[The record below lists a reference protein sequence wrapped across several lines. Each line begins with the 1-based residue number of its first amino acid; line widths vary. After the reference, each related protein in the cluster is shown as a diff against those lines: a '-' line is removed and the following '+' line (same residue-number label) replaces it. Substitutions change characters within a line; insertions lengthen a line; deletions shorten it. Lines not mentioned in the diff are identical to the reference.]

1 MNGPARVA
9 DKKSAAGSGEAPL
22 RGSVLTQMI
31 ESVGELNEIG
41 LGDAG

>member
-1 MNGPARVA
+1 MKCPAPVA
-9 DKKSAAGSGEAPL
+9 DKKIAAGSGEAAL